1 MSRLIKLVGIFSIII
16 GGYLYGNDIF
26 NVGSAVAAHKLDL
39 ASFFYLITSCVLL
52 LASIFAGIGLMLGK
66 RFGWYLAFFSFI
78 YLAIKNII
86 GLAMVLSVAD
96 TMSQYYL
103 RYMIQSIMYVSV
115 GSMMTVFLL
124 NSDMM
129 KTFKV
134 DHNRQKAYLMAGI
147 FISVCLTSI
156 LNLVT
161 YRLYLS

>member
-1 MSRLIKLVGIFSIII
+1 MSKLIKLVGVFSIII

-26 NVGSAVAAHKLDL
+26 NVGSALAAQKLNVP
-39 ASFFYLITSCVLL
+39 SFIYLLTSCILL
-52 LASIFAGIGLMLGK
+52 LASLLAGVGLILGK

-96 TMSQYYL
+96 SMSQYYL

-124 NSDMM
+124 SSDRM
-129 KTFKV
+129 KMFKV
-134 DHNRQKAYLMAGI
+134 NYQRQKIYLLTGI
-147 FISVCLTSI
+147 FISVLLTSI